1 MRIWAELDWLDQGQP
16 ELGLWFDWNWFAQGN
31 NPFDLLSKRVSEAY
45 CLIDMLCMKI
55 LFWYVGYVDECV
67 IGWVGLWLDQMEIY
81 TTQPQLGWV
90 GAETCKSKEE
100 IIAKCNDSSLKGNTI
115 YVISVWQLEFTE
127 DEMIQML

>member
-1 MRIWAELDWLDQGQP
+1 M
-16 ELGLWFDWNWFAQGN
+16 
-31 NPFDLLSKRVSEAY
+31 
-45 CLIDMLCMKI
+45 IDMLCMKI

-115 YVISVWQLEFTE
+115 YVISV
-127 DEMIQML
+127 